1 MTFELSTSEEE
12 GLFSAASGSD
22 TWSLE
27 RQLGDT
33 WNGIRSLSLCR
44 VPSREYLD
52 RTSIEMSNGWHPTV
66 SGMEDSEI
74 ENDRPGS
81 VHVSPRFSRVRS
93 FVTPLVSILSFV
105 ALEGTI
111 SVNCP
116 AYPTTEISLRSMSAP

>member
-1 MTFELSTSEEE
+1 MVTFELSTSVEAP
-12 GLFSAASGSD
+12 LPAASGTD

-52 RTSIEMSNGWHPTV
+52 RTSIVMSNGWQPTV
-66 SGMEDSEI
+66 SGIEDSEI

-81 VHVSPRFSRVRS
+81 VHVSPRFSRGRPLVM
-93 FVTPLVSILSFV
+93 PLVSILSFV

-111 SVNCP
+111 SVNRP
-116 AYPTTEISLRSMSAP
+116 AWATTVTSLRMTSPP